1 LETRSSVAQTTLAK
15 INAAFTEYIEFY
27 GSLVENGIEE
37 TEYNKIFDQ
46 LTRTFRE
53 LYTTAKSNYDALLMN
68 KSQFEEGRLERD
80 AYERALIRIEEN
92 IIAAEFDIGI
102 RVLPYLKRV
111 NKELLQKHILKLIE
125 EIKLS
130 GKDATEVK
138 FEVEQIKISMTNA
151 DKEVSIE
158 QVKGYVSSGKKIMKL
173 GKRVWKIVEATAPAA
188 LPLVLKIFIP
198 I

>member
-158 QVKGYVSSGKKIMKL
+158 QVKGYVSCGKKIMKL